1 MPMDLTYHDI
11 QSWISEHANDDAVL
25 SQEPVRQ
32 EEHTWASSDKPG
44 VYSTKARSLLSR
56 GSFETESAA
65 LIGTYGVPTPD
76 RLDWLCASASASQN
90 RVGFLGDLDGP
101 DLLTFAAI
109 QSRCLSEVSYLG
121 ISDDLLE
128 RLSIPISSLSEYIMS
143 SSNDDVAAFEFL
155 NQSSFSATSFVGKHC
170 ASILESKR
178 KIEVEALLWKATLD
192 DVLALVQ

>member
-1 MPMDLTYHDI
+1 MPMNLTYHDI
-11 QSWISEHANDDAVL
+11 QSWIGEHANDDAVL

-56 GSFETESAA
+56 GSFETESAS
-65 LIGTYGVPTPD
+65 LIGTYGVPNPD
-76 RLDWLCASASASQN
+76 RLDWLCTSASQN
-90 RVGFLGDLDGP
+90 RVGFLGDLDGS

-109 QSRCLSEVSYLG
+109 QSRCPSEVSYLG
-121 ISDDLLE
+121 VSDELLE
-128 RLSIPISSLSEYIMS
+128 RLSIPISSLSEYVMT

-155 NQSSFSATSFVGKHC
+155 NKSSFSATSFVGKHC